1 MLLLAAAAPK
11 APGVVA
17 SPVEY
22 CEVALLIK
30 LLTATIWEA
39 GIRFDKSICR
49 GVLEGSLTSAAIRD
63 TNGFLPALPVR
74 VAAM

>member
-1 MLLLAAAAPK
+1 MNSISNRFLSKALMLLLVAARE

-49 GVLEGSLTSAAIRD
+49 GVLDGSLTSA
-63 TNGFLPALPVR
+63 G
-74 VAAM
+74 